1 MMLSML
7 VTGRRGLRMISS
19 MARPVGVLPIT
30 VEDLEEMACP
40 KKKVSVFKRRLR
52 VAGHRAQRGLEHKPY
67 KICKSCGAAVE
78 MHYLCMPSH

>member
-40 KKKVSVFKRRLR
+40 KKKVSA
-52 VAGHRAQRGLEHKPY
+52 VAL
-67 KICKSCGAAVE
+67 CCGWG
-78 MHYLCMPSH
+78 